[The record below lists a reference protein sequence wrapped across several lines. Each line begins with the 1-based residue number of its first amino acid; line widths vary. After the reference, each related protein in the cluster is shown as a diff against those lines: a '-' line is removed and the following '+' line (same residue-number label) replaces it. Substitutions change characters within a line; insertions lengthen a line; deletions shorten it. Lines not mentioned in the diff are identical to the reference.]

1 MKFSYQANQNGVKMP
16 LLDIG
21 LQRRD
26 GEVIIGQAL
35 IDSGATPNVL
45 PHALGL
51 RLGLVWDNH
60 PFGPRLSGN
69 ADGETRVVALQVR
82 LPGFVVKK
90 LVFVWA
96 IHDRVRLILGQDDFF
111 KHYKVCFLGAE
122 NAFSIEEISGDGIL
136 A

>member
-1 MKFSYQANQNGVKMP
+1 MKFSYQANQNGTKMP
-16 LLDIG
+16 LLDVG
-21 LQRRD
+21 LQWRD
-26 GEVIIGQAL
+26 SQVFVGQAL
-35 IDSGATPNVL
+35 VDSGASLNVL
-45 PHALGL
+45 PYGLGL
-51 RLGLVWDNH
+51 RLGLVWDRYLA
-60 PFGPRLSGN
+60 GPRLSGN
-69 ADGETRVVALQVR
+69 ADGETRVVALQIR

-122 NAFSIEEISGDGIL
+122 NAFSIEISGDGNL